1 MKSKHAAAANR
12 KPRPSV
18 EAVGEAQP
26 VGEAQS
32 VDPPVPSDEPARRY
46 PRRNLPPT
54 DYAALES
61 PNFDDFICK
70 CLNSVGKRV
79 EKSR

>member
-26 VGEAQS
+26 VDSPAL
-32 VDPPVPSDEPARRY
+32 SDEPARRY
-46 PRRNLPPT
+46 PRRILPST

-61 PNFDDFICK
+61 PNDDDFICK
-70 CLNSVGKRV
+70 L
-79 EKSR
+79 